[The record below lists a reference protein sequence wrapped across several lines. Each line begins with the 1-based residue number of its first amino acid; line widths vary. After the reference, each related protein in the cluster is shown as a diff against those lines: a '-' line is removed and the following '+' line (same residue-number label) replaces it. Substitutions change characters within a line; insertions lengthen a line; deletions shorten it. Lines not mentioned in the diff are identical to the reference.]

1 VRSPIRSVALNAL
14 FLDPGVSGGPET
26 YLRQL
31 APALASEYP
40 GTRFT
45 VVTTRRGAAALERD
59 GWRAQVELL
68 TLPVDEGQRLRRT
81 LAEQALLPRLARR
94 RGWDVVHSLATVA
107 PIRAGAPS
115 VITLHD
121 VTFFR
126 HRTFGLLTTV
136 GMRQITARAARRASA
151 LITAAS
157 SVRDEICSVL
167 GLDPSAFSIVPH
179 GVGRPADVEP
189 APEPEVRQR
198 HALGD
203 SRVVLCVA
211 AKRPHKN
218 QELLIRAL
226 PQLPNDV
233 VLVLAGHPEPYEQRL
248 RELAQECGV
257 AARVRFPGYVPD
269 DELEALWRL
278 AGCFAFPTLA
288 EGFGLPVLEAMQRAV
303 PVACSDIPVL
313 REVCGD
319 AVCYFDP
326 HDPGSAA
333 GSILAALD
341 DDALRAGGRERASR
355 YSWRDA
361 ARGTFEAYE
370 RALRSRA

>member
-1 VRSPIRSVALNAL
+1 MRSPIRSVALNAL

-31 APALASEYP
+31 APALVSEYP

-59 GWRAQVELL
+59 GWRDQVELL
-68 TLPVDEGQRLRRT
+68 TLPVDEGQRLRRA
-81 LAEQALLPRLARR
+81 LAEQALLPSLARR
-94 RGWDVVHSLATVA
+94 RDWDLVHSLATVA

-126 HRTFGLLTTV
+126 HRTFGLVTTV

-151 LITAAS
+151 LITAAGA
-157 SVRDEICSVL
+157 VRDEICSVL

-189 APEPEVRQR
+189 APEAELRER
-198 HALGD
+198 HALGN

-233 VLVLAGHPEPYEQRL
+233 VLVLAGHPEPYEQLL
-248 RELAQECGV
+248 RTLAQEYGV
-257 AARVRFPGYVPD
+257 AARVRFPGYVAD
-269 DELEALWRL
+269 DELETLWRL

-319 AVCYFDP
+319 AVLYFDP

-333 GSILAALD
+333 AAIVAALD
-341 DDALRAGGRERASR
+341 DDSLRARGREHASH

-361 ARGTFEAYE
+361 AHGTFEAYE
-370 RALRSRA
+370 RALRDRA